1 MRGRKPDPVGLKLLK
16 GNPGKRPI
24 NLNTFAPKSV
34 IPKCPAHLKGEA
46 RRHWTRVTRELH
58 AYNMIGEVD
67 GSRIAQMCTIWARY
81 VHAESMIS
89 KAEEKGGS
97 GLFVKTPNGYPVQSP
112 WLTVSNKSIEQY
124 GVICAEFGMTPSARV
139 RVVPQTSQME
149 LPGLEVIQGGKPEL
163 DDMIR

>member
-1 MRGRKPDPVGLKLLK
+1 MRGRKPDPTPLKLLK

-24 NLNTFAPKSV
+24 SLNTFAPESV
-34 IPKCPAHLKGEA
+34 IPRCPAHLKGEA
-46 RRHWTRVTRELH
+46 RREWTRVTAELH
-58 AYNMIGEVD
+58 KYNMIAEID
-67 GSRIAQMCTIWARY
+67 GRRLSHLCTVWARY
-81 VHAESMIS
+81 VYAEMMIR

-112 WLTVSNKSIEQY
+112 WLTVSNKAIEQY
-124 GVICAEFGMTPSARV
+124 GVICAEFGMTPAARV
-139 RVVPQTSQME
+139 RVVPQTTQLD